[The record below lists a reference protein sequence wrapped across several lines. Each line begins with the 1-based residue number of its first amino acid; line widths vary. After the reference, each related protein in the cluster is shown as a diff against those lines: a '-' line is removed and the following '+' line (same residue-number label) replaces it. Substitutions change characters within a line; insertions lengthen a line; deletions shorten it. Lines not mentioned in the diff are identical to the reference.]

1 MTEQDEIVTAFGYVV
16 RMQRLLRDAQDSL
29 EYVYREEPEGLSGD
43 EELAAALERLLACL
57 DKWTLPLQESR
68 ARAARA
74 ARSVARRGDLPVRRR
89 LRVVIGIPVASA
101 AWRWDT
107 PASRSAV
114 AMAFATARDC
124 CSGASIWTP

>member
-74 ARSVARRGDLPVRRR
+74 QQIAQRLMAAAGGKVADLEDEQIRAALLMLERRQGELGENVP
-89 LRVVIGIPVASA
+89 
-101 AWRWDT
+101 
-107 PASRSAV
+107 
-114 AMAFATARDC
+114 F
-124 CSGASIWTP
+124 

>member
-57 DKWTLPLQESR
+57 DKWTLPLQESYHL
-68 ARAARA
+68 
-74 ARSVARRGDLPVRRR
+74 GQGCYKLLILQHGPLWR
-89 LRVVIGIPVASA
+89 LLHPLRDKVLQHSLS
-101 AWRWDT
+101 
-107 PASRSAV
+107 PA
-114 AMAFATARDC
+114 
-124 CSGASIWTP
+124 